1 MVSSD
6 IKHQVRQHFDIE
18 YHQLSV
24 LWYLQMDEYIDH
36 GRPQKFFQ
44 GGQHRNFAYPFQAAD
59 DAMQTDVHKTL
70 RPFNPVRLCSLNLN
84 SQSYV

>member
-59 DAMQTDVHKTL
+59 DANANG
-70 RPFNPVRLCSLNLN
+70 R
-84 SQSYV
+84 SQNASAFQPR